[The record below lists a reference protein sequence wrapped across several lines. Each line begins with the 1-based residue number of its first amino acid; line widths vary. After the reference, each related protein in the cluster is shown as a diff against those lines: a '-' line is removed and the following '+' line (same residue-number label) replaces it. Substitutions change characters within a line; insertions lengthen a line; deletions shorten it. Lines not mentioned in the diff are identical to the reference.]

1 MLKNR
6 TPLTTNVKATT
17 AKATNAETGKTETG
31 NTKIIGA
38 SAQNSDKKGGIKK
51 R

>member
-6 TPLTTNVKATT
+6 TPLATN
-17 AKATNAETGKTETG
+17 AKATDAETT
-31 NTKIIGA
+31 GA
-38 SAQNSDKKGGIKK
+38 SAQNSDKKGGHKK